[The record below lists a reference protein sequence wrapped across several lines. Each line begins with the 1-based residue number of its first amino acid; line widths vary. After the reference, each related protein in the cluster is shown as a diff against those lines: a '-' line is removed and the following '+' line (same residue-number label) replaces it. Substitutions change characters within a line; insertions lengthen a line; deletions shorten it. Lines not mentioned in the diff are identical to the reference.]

1 MNNPLNMFSQA
12 EVTNKI
18 LVKIYILKKKKK
30 RCENVGSGTA
40 EVEVAFLSDF
50 QPIRGLT

>member
-18 LVKIYILKKKKK
+18 LVKIYILKKKK

-50 QPIRGLT
+50 QLIRGLT